1 MGSMNNTSVNNDDAR
16 FAGISVAMLAATLVA
31 VLAVF
36 VLAKPSGAQDTTVTI
51 EPTEVGFG
59 AVEVNA
65 EAEKRTISITNTGDT
80 TLRIG
85 GVDFSGTDADD
96 FDLVTAIH
104 PLKGLRVGVGDTVTL
119 VVSFDPL
126 TTGAKEATLIL
137 NDLLGQTI
145 PGAPQVNITGTGIST
160 APNDQPGARPDCDIT
175 GTPNGEVL
183 TGTPNSEVICGLGGN
198 DRVSALGGNDKVR
211 GDRGNDVVRSSKG
224 IDTLIGGAGADRIT
238 DKASRRGGDKLF
250 GQRGRDT
257 LNAKDGRRSDVLN
270 GGPQRDRAFKDRGD
284 RVRNI

>member
-1 MGSMNNTSVNNDDAR
+1 MNNTSVNNGDAR
-16 FAGISVAMLAATLVA
+16 FMGISAAMLVATLA
-31 VLAVF
+31 ALLAVF
-36 VLAKPSGAQDTTVTI
+36 ALAKPSQAQDTTVTI

-65 EAEKRTISITNTGDT
+65 DAEKRTISITNTGDVR
-80 TLRIG
+80 LVIG
-85 GVDFSGTDADD
+85 GVDFSGTDADN
-96 FDLVTAIH
+96 FDLVTTID
-104 PLKGLRVGVGDTVTL
+104 PLKGLSIGAGDTATL
-119 VVSFDPL
+119 EVSFDPL

-183 TGTPNSEVICGLGGN
+183 TGTPNSEIICALGGN

-211 GDRGNDVVRSSKG
+211 SGRGNDVVRSSKG

-238 DKASRRGGDKLF
+238 DKAGRRGDKLI

-257 LNAKDGRRSDVLN
+257 LNAKDGRRGDLLN

-284 RVRNI
+284 RVRSI

>member
-1 MGSMNNTSVNNDDAR
+1 MQDSCVGNRGVGAI
-16 FAGISVAMLAATLVA
+16 AVALAATLVA
-31 VLAVF
+31 LVTVF
-36 VLAKPSGAQDTTVTI
+36 VIAKPSGAQDTTVTI

-59 AVEVNA
+59 AVEVDA
-65 EAEKRTISITNTGDT
+65 DAEKRTISITNTGDT

-96 FDLVTAIH
+96 FDLVTTIDS
-104 PLKGLRVGVGDTVTL
+104 LRGLRVGVGDTVTL

-137 NDLLGQTI
+137 NDLLGQAI
-145 PGAPQVNITGTGIST
+145 PGAPQVNITGTGVT
-160 APNDQPGARPDCDIT
+160 TQPNAPGCDIV
-175 GTPNGEVL
+175 GTNNGEVL
-183 TGTPNSEVICGLGGN
+183 TGTPNSEVICALGGN

-211 GDRGNDVVRSSKG
+211 GGRGNDRVRSSKG

-238 DKASRRGGDKLF
+238 DKAGRRGDKLF

-257 LNAKDGRRSDVLN
+257 LNAKDGRRGDVLN

-284 RVRNI
+284 RVRSI